1 MRVDVVVLPD
11 HLDAVAGR
19 VAVVIDV
26 LRGTSTALAL
36 LEAGAAEVFLA
47 ADLDEARLLKTARD
61 ALLIGEEMGRTSLAP
76 GCDLS
81 PSPVALASRDLR
93 GRRVVLCTTN
103 GTLAA
108 VRAHE
113 SAAPAVYLGC
123 LGNLGATAAAVLV
136 LAVRDSLDVVVVCAG
151 RRRARRPA
159 LDDTYTAGL
168 VVQRMARL
176 ARDADVTLSL
186 EDGAAMADRLARG
199 FDTPLEALAASATG
213 HMLRDDGLA
222 ADIEWC
228 ARTDW
233 SRIAVRARPSPD
245 GFRVVAA
252 APSDSAGGEPADITR
267 PDVERGQVEASTGRF
282 LDGGARHPSAP

>member
-11 HLDAVAGR
+11 HLDAVGGR

-36 LEAGAAEVFLA
+36 LEAGAAEVLLA
-47 ADLDEARLLKTARD
+47 ADLDEARGLKAAHD
-61 ALLIGEEMGRTSLAP
+61 ALLVAETVGGTSLAP
-76 GCDLS
+76 GADLS

-113 SAAPAVYLGC
+113 SGAPAVYLGC
-123 LGNLGATAAAVLV
+123 LGNLGATAAAVLA
-136 LAVRDSLDVVVVCAG
+136 LAVRDGLDVVVVCAG

-159 LDDTYTAGL
+159 LDDAYTAGL
-168 VVQRMARL
+168 VVQRLARL
-176 ARDADVTLSL
+176 ATDTDVTLVL
-186 EDGAAMADRLARG
+186 EDGAMMTDRLARG
-199 FDTPLEALAASATG
+199 FDSPLAALADSATG

-233 SRIAVRARPSPD
+233 SRMVVRAHPSPE
-245 GFRVVAA
+245 GFLVVAA
-252 APSDSAGGEPADITR
+252 APCDGASDEPADPAPASRRERR
-267 PDVERGQVEASTGRF
+267 PS
-282 LDGGARHPSAP
+282 